1 MNRIKIIGV
10 FVVGVMAITITL
22 GAVVY
27 RSVSASPSANQAV
40 NTANSSDTTSNALL
54 GKGRGGGPEG
64 YSDDDLATALG
75 ITVDELSAARQKAY
89 ATALAQAVEKGLITQ
104 AQADELTTNGTAFP
118 YGNRWD
124 SWLAKNGFDF
134 DALLADSLGI
144 TVEKLQAAYTQAFNA
159 NIDQAVTNGTLTQE
173 QADLRKGQYALRAD
187 KTFQASMQTA
197 FEAAVQQAVKD
208 GVITQAQADLIL
220 KNASNQGTGSFLDLG
235 DPRGSGDFG
244 GGPGGGRHGGG
255 RGDNA
260 PAGTSTDTQT
270 PTTAP

>member
-1 MNRIKIIGV
+1 MNRIKILGV

-40 NTANSSDTTSNALL
+40 NTANSSGTTSNALL

-75 ITVDELSAARQKAY
+75 ITVDELNAARQKTY
-89 ATALAQAVEKGLITQ
+89 TTALAQAVEKGLITQ

-124 SWLAKNGFDF
+124 SWLAKNGFGF

-220 KNASNQGTGSFLDLG
+220 KNASNQGTGSFLDMG
-235 DPRGSGDFG
+235 GPRGSGDFG

-260 PAGTSTDTQT
+260 PAGSSTDSQT
-270 PTTAP
+270 PTTTP

>member
-1 MNRIKIIGV
+1 MNRIKIISV
-10 FVVGVMAITITL
+10 FVVGVMAIAITL

-27 RSVSASPSANQAV
+27 RSASASNSANQAAG
-40 NTANSSDTTSNALL
+40 TTDSSTSGVPAD
-54 GKGRGGGPEG
+54 KGNRGGPGG
-64 YSDDDLATALG
+64 YSNDDLATALG

-244 GGPGGGRHGGG
+244 GGHGGGRHGG
-255 RGDNA
+255 RPGDNA

>member
-1 MNRIKIIGV
+1 MKRIKIISV
-10 FVVGVMAITITL
+10 FVVGVMALTITL

-27 RSVSASPSANQAV
+27 RSVSASPSTNQAV
-40 NTANSSDTTSNALL
+40 DTANSSDTTNNALL

-134 DALLADSLGI
+134 DALLAEALGI
-144 TVEKLQAAYTQAFNA
+144 TVEKLQAAYTQAYNA
-159 NIDQAVTNGTLTQE
+159 SIDQAVTDGTLTQE
-173 QADLRKGQYALRAD
+173 QADLEKGQYALRAD
-187 KTFQASMQTA
+187 KTFLTSMQTA
-197 FEAAVQQAVKD
+197 FEAAVKQAVEN
-208 GVITQAQADLIL
+208 GVITQAQADQIL
-220 KNASNQGTGSFLDLG
+220 ANATSKGAGSFLNLG
-235 DPRGSGDFG
+235 DSHGPG
-244 GGPGGGRHGGG
+244 GGHGGGRHGG
-255 RGDNA
+255 RHSENV
-260 PAGTSTDTQT
+260 PAGASEHLEEPTAT
-270 PTTAP
+270 P